1 MQTVPPP
8 RKVALVT
15 GAARR
20 IGAAIARTLHEAGY
34 DLALHYHSSA
44 SDMQGLADALETIRP
59 GSVLML
65 QADLADP
72 ATPARLVED
81 ALECFGRLDALVNNA
96 SAFFASPLDSTSA
109 GQWDTL
115 FAINARA
122 PFLLCQAAANP
133 LGDTGGSIVNLSD
146 LHAARPRPD
155 ILAYA
160 ASKAALEAL
169 TRGMAATLGPQVRVN
184 AVAPG
189 AILWPEGEG
198 DAEARDAMLARTPL
212 ARTGTVEEIAETV
225 RWLLMDAGFVTG
237 QVLHVDGGR
246 DAHWV

>member
-1 MQTVPPP
+1 MNGNLQ
-8 RKVALVT
+8 KVALVT
-15 GAARR
+15 GSARGIGLATAKRFLADGWRVALLDIDGDNLQRAYAALGKPDLTLA
-20 IGAAIARTLHEAGY
+20 ITCDVSDGAGVSQAIA
-34 DLALHYHSSA
+34 
-44 SDMQGLADALETIRP
+44 TIKER
-59 GSVLML
+59 
-65 QADLADP
+65 
-72 ATPARLVED
+72 
-81 ALECFGRLDALVNNA
+81 FGRLDALVNNA
-96 SAFFASPLDSTSA
+96 SAFFDSPLETTTA

-115 FAINARA
+115 FAVNARA
-122 PFLLCQAAANP
+122 PFLLCQAAANT

-198 DAEARDAMLARTPL
+198 DADARAAMLARTPL